1 VSGLRAATSF
11 LTRVRVPP
19 TDSGPNDLA
28 RAARWFPV
36 VGGLLGLGLAGVY
49 GSARL
54 GLPAFVAA
62 TVSVGFGLLITGA
75 LHEDGLGDTA
85 DALGGGWNRDEAL
98 RILKDPAMGT
108 FGVLA
113 IGMSVLLRVGALST
127 LDGWSA
133 AAILPGAHA
142 LSRAISVALLA
153 WLPAAA
159 DGGLGASYATS
170 MTGRRALGTV
180 GVALLVGAASL
191 GVWVLPGAVLA
202 GLGGWGVGRLAVR
215 KIDGVTGD
223 ILGAVQQTGEVLV
236 LLLGAVVVGNGWPY
250 LPWWR

>member
-1 VSGLRAATSF
+1 
-11 LTRVRVPP
+11 
-19 TDSGPNDLA
+19 
-28 RAARWFPV
+28 V
-36 VGGLLGLGLAGVY
+36 VGGLLGVGLAGFY

-54 GLPAFVAA
+54 GLPPFVAA
-62 TVSVGFGLLITGA
+62 TLTVGLGLLITGA

-85 DALGGGWNRDEAL
+85 DAMGGGWNRDEAL
-98 RILKDPAMGT
+98 RILKDPAQGT

-113 IGMSVLLRVGALST
+113 IGMSVLLRVGALAT
-127 LDGWSA
+127 LDGWAA

-142 LSRAISVALLA
+142 LSRATSVGLLA
-153 WLPAAA
+153 WLPPAA

-170 MTGRRALGTV
+170 MTGRRALGAAGV
-180 GVALLVGAASL
+180 GLLIGTASL
-191 GVWVLPGAVLA
+191 GVWVLPGAALA
-202 GLGGWGVGRLAVR
+202 GLGGWGVGRLAVQ

-236 LLLGAVVVGNGWPY
+236 LLLGTVVVRNGWPY